1 MNPFHRISLMQ
12 KLAPMSA
19 ASVALMAGI
28 ITAVIFDVPVG
39 TSLEAAHLREIT
51 APCVREDSPWR
62 NADAVSIGPASPERA
77 PRVVWTGE
85 GAAVANATL
94 DRVRDVADERKTG
107 RGSRSL

>member
-1 MNPFHRISLMQ
+1 M
-12 KLAPMSA
+12 
-19 ASVALMAGI
+19 ALTAGI
-28 ITAVIFDVPVG
+28 MMALIFDVWDG
-39 TSLEAAHLREIT
+39 TSSEAAHLRAIT
-51 APCVREDSPWR
+51 APCVLEDSLGR